1 MMYQIK
7 STTNYEKFKLF
18 GSNRDLKP
26 RNVSRIMDSIQKIG
40 LSPFKPIIVDK
51 NYKVIDGQNRLE
63 ACKRLNIPVYYVR
76 SNHTEFDIPVLNA
89 NQEKWITDDYV
100 KYYAKQDVKSY
111 QLLLEISG
119 KCHATISGIMAALD
133 CRDNAAIKDGSFSL
147 SGDATSLAKI
157 VEDRLN
163 FCYSIR
169 GKRNISRKICIALN
183 YLFRVKS
190 FNYELLKKKMKA
202 RPQLIHTCDSVDDY
216 IKMLTYIYNFKNS
229 KNRISR
235 EDLYKINIEKF

>member
-1 MMYQIK
+1 MLSQIK
-7 STTNYEKFKLF
+7 STKNYSKFKLF

-26 RNVSRIMDSIQKIG
+26 RNVSRLMESIKKIG

-51 NYKVIDGQNRLE
+51 HYKVIDGQNRLE

-89 NQEKWITDDYV
+89 NQEKWRTEDYV

-133 CRDNAAIKDGSFSL
+133 CRDNEAIKDGSFSL
-147 SGDATSLAKI
+147 SGDSTTLAKI

-163 FCYSIR
+163 FCFEIR
-169 GKRNISRKICIALN
+169 GKRSISRKICIAIN
-183 YLFRVKS
+183 YLSRVKT
-190 FNYELLKKKMKA
+190 FNYELLKKRMKE
-202 RPQLIHTCDSVDDY
+202 RPHLVHTCDNVNDY
-216 IKMLTYIYNFKNS
+216 IKMFTQIYNFRKR
-229 KNRISR
+229 KDRISK
-235 EDLYKINIEKF
+235 EDLYKINIDRF